1 MNKSEIKLKVIAEE
15 IKEIL
20 RKHDVAGAVSLHTP
34 GHGEHFVHLTP
45 SYSCVYVVSDNEI
58 RIHSKKENY
67 KSREEQHKK
76 QEDSANML
84 HILTHVTAMNFHIID
99 SLYKK
104 LEEITEIKH
113 FKP

>member
-1 MNKSEIKLKVIAEE
+1 MNKSEIKLKVVAEE

-45 SYSCVYVVSDNEI
+45 SYSCVYVINDNEA
-58 RIHSKKENY
+58 RIYSKKEDY
-67 KSREEQHKK
+67 KSREEQIKK
-76 QEDSANML
+76 QGDSANML
-84 HILTHVTAMNFHIID
+84 YILSHVTAVNFNIIET
-99 SLYKK
+99 LYNKF
-104 LEEITEIKH
+104 EEITEIKH